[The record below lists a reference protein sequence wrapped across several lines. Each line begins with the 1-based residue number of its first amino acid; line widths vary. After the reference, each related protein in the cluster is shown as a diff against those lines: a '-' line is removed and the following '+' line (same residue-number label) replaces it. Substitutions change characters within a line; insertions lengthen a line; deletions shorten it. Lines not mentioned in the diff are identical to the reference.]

1 MRAMSIPT
9 ITRTLRAA
17 PVAAG
22 LTLSLA
28 LALAAGCSKQSAP
41 EPAKEAAS
49 EEAKPEETKPE
60 ETKPEAPAVEAA
72 ASILRGQGLRIVNI
86 APVVAGIDKDKLFQ
100 RLSEL
105 NAGKPK
111 TSHILDFTTQLAV
124 MMRAGINLRSALEGI
139 ADQTSHATFKK
150 VVYQIK
156 ADVEAGKQ
164 FSEGLARFPKL
175 FGKMYVNMVRA
186 SEMSGSFSEML
197 DRIAAY
203 IQQEMETRRMVIG
216 AAIYPA
222 VIGTMAVVVTVF
234 LLTFVLP
241 KFYIVFEGK
250 EDILPWATKFL
261 MGLSDFVV
269 SQKLYLIIGA
279 VAIFAGSFAFAK
291 TEVGGFFVDKMK
303 LRVPVLKGMFRALYI
318 SRSLQTMGQ
327 LINAGVPMLDTI
339 AITGDISGNRLYK
352 GMWKSV
358 YSSVKQGK
366 KVTAPLRKTKLL
378 PMSVVQMIAAGEDSG
393 KLGEVLDEVSEYYHK
408 RLREAIKTVTG
419 LIEPIMII
427 VMGTVVGFIAMAI
440 ILPIFKMSAIV
451 K

>member
-1 MRAMSIPT
+1 MANYKYSVRDGSGK
-9 ITRTLRAA
+9 
-17 PVAAG
+17 VQSG
-22 LTLSLA
+22 TLS
-28 LALAAGCSKQSAP
+28 
-41 EPAKEAAS
+41 S
-49 EEAKPEETKPE
+49 ESL
-60 ETKPEAPAVEAA
+60 EAA
-72 ASILRGQGLRIVNI
+72 AAILRGQGLRIVNI
-86 APVVAGIDKDKLFQ
+86 APVVSGLDKDKLFQ
-100 RLSEL
+100 KLSEL

-111 TSHILDFTTQLAV
+111 TAHVLDFTTQLAV

-139 ADQTSHATFKK
+139 AEQTNHATFKR
-150 VVYQIK
+150 VVFQIK

-164 FSEGLARFPKL
+164 FSEGLARYPKL

-186 SEMSGSFSEML
+186 SEMSGSFSDML
-197 DRIAAY
+197 DRIAY

-222 VIGTMAVVVTVF
+222 VIGTMAVVVTIF

-269 SQKLYLIIGA
+269 TQKLYLIIGF
-279 VAIFAGSFAFAK
+279 VSVIAGSYAFAK